1 MTDKK
6 SARLVMLAA
15 GLAQGL
21 LLLTLHTSQASL
33 PAPRTQLSWL
43 IPAHVFVLLGPC
55 ALYALRGEFS
65 TRASLLGALILT
77 TTLATAGSWIGWTNS
92 TDVALSSRSS
102 LSGSDTF
109 IWISL
114 LVWFVALPFVQSGL
128 RHRNANFPYADLFND
143 AWRNLLLLLN
153 CLFFTAI
160 FWLLL
165 VLWAGLFSML
175 GIKLFATLFKSIE
188 FIYIAT
194 AMTMGFAASLEERGT
209 AALGSA
215 RKHLLGF
222 QKRLLPLASLILVLF
237 VLTLAGTGIQPLWNT
252 RYATPLIL
260 VLQMA
265 VVTLTNAAW
274 QDGEQAAPSTR
285 AIAWLIRA
293 SLLLLPVL
301 SMLAAWSL
309 WLRVDQY
316 GWTEDRFWATFI
328 TATMG
333 LYALAYA
340 YSATRSDWLPTLG
353 QLNTKLALAL
363 IAALLLTCSPLL
375 DPKSI
380 VASNQ
385 VQRLL
390 TGQIEAERFDYNLL
404 RFDLGRAGHAA
415 LLQLTELRGHPSA
428 DVVNQQAKAA
438 LTKTTR
444 YESAKRPDALS
455 KEEIAK
461 KLHPYPVGATINPSF
476 LDYLEQTYKYS
487 GRDPYSL
494 SRDTSHPLLVIDL
507 NNDDTPEYVLFT
519 NTRRPP
525 VFSLDANGWQEA
537 GTLELRG
544 KTLKTEELL
553 QLLQG
558 NSYNTRG
565 PEWNELQLGTQTG
578 RVIPRIIQ

>member
-6 SARLVMLAA
+6 SARTVLLAA
-15 GLAQGL
+15 GLAQGS
-21 LLLTLHTSQASL
+21 LLLTLHAWQASL
-33 PAPRTQLSWL
+33 QPSQTSHIWL
-43 IPAHVFVLLGPC
+43 IPAYVLALLGPC

-65 TRASLLGALILT
+65 TRNSLLGALILAG
-77 TTLATAGSWIGWTNS
+77 TLATAGSWIGWTNS
-92 TDVALSSRSS
+92 MDAPLSSRHT
-102 LSGSDTF
+102 LPGAGVF

-114 LVWFVALPFVQSGL
+114 VVWFVGLPFVQAGL
-128 RHRNANFPYADLFND
+128 RHRNADFPYADLFDD

-194 AMTMGFAASLEERGT
+194 PMTMGFAASLEERGT

-215 RKHLLGF
+215 RKHLLSF

-237 VLTLAGTGIQPLWNT
+237 VVSLAITGIQSLWST

-274 QDGEQAAPSTR
+274 QDGGQAPPSTR
-285 AIAWLIRA
+285 AIAWLIRV
-293 SLLLLPVL
+293 SLFLLPVL

-316 GWTEDRFWATFI
+316 GWTEDRFWATFF
-328 TATMG
+328 TASMG

-340 YSATRSDWLPTLG
+340 YSATRSGWLPILG
-353 QLNTKLALAL
+353 QFNTKLALAL

-404 RFDLGRAGHAA
+404 RFNLGRAGLAA
-415 LLQLTELRGHPSA
+415 LQQLTELREHPSA

-438 LTKTTR
+438 LAKTTR
-444 YESAKRPDALS
+444 YESAKRPDTVS

-461 KLHPYPVGATINPSF
+461 KLHPYPLDATINPSF
-476 LDYLEQTYKYS
+476 LEHLEQTYKYS
-487 GRDPYSL
+487 GHDRYDL
-494 SRDTSHPLLVIDL
+494 GRDTTHPLLVVDL

-558 NSYNTRG
+558 NSYKTRS

-578 RVIPRIIQ
+578 HIIPRIIQ

>member
-6 SARLVMLAA
+6 SARTVLLVA
-15 GLAQGL
+15 GLTQGL
-21 LLLTLHTSQASL
+21 SLLSMHVWQASLQPSQASHAWL
-33 PAPRTQLSWL
+33 VPAYVL
-43 IPAHVFVLLGPC
+43 ALLGPC
-55 ALYALRGEFS
+55 VLYVLRGEFS
-65 TRASLLGALILT
+65 TRNSLLGALILT
-77 TTLATAGSWIGWTNS
+77 GTLATAGSWIGWTNS
-92 TDVALSSRSS
+92 TEASPSSGHT
-102 LSGSDTF
+102 LPVSGTF
-109 IWISL
+109 IWICL
-114 LVWFVALPFVQSGL
+114 VVWFVGLPFVQSGL
-128 RHRNANFPYADLFND
+128 RQRSINFPYADLFND

-153 CLFFTAI
+153 CLFFTGVL
-160 FWLLL
+160 WLLL
-165 VLWAGLFSML
+165 GLWAGLFWML
-175 GIKLFATLFKSIE
+175 GFKLFATIFRSVE

-194 AMTMGFAASLEERGT
+194 AMAMGFSASLEERGDT
-209 AALGSA
+209 ALGSA

-222 QKRLLPLASLILVLF
+222 QKRLLPLAAFILVLF

-260 VLQMA
+260 VLQIA

-274 QDGEQAAPSTR
+274 QDGEQAAPSART
-285 AIAWLIRA
+285 IAWLIRA

-340 YSATRSDWLPTLG
+340 YSATRSGWLPTLG

-415 LLQLTELRGHPSA
+415 LLQLTELREHPSA

-558 NSYNTRG
+558 NSYNTHS

>member
-6 SARLVMLAA
+6 SARPVMLAA

-21 LLLTLHTSQASL
+21 LLLTLHTWQTSLQA
-33 PAPRTQLSWL
+33 PHAQLSWL

-65 TRASLLGALILT
+65 TRHSLLGALVLTSIL
-77 TTLATAGSWIGWTNS
+77 AVAGSWIGWTNS
-92 TDVALSSRSS
+92 ADAPLSNRSA
-102 LSGSDTF
+102 LSGSGTF
-109 IWISL
+109 ISISL
-114 LVWFVALPFVQSGL
+114 IVWFVGLPFVQSGL
-128 RHRNANFPYADLFND
+128 RHRNVSFPYADLFND

-153 CLFFTAI
+153 CLFFTGV

-175 GIKLFATLFKSIE
+175 GIKLFATIFRSVE

-194 AMTMGFAASLEERGT
+194 AMAISYAASLEERGT
-209 AALGSA
+209 VTLGSA

-237 VLTLAGTGIQPLWNT
+237 VLTLASTGIQSLWNT

-274 QDGEQAAPSTR
+274 QDGGQATPSTR
-285 AIAWLIRA
+285 AIAWLIRV

-301 SMLAAWSL
+301 SILAAWSL

-328 TATMG
+328 TATLG

-340 YSATRSDWLPTLG
+340 YSATRSGWLPTLG
-353 QLNTKLALAL
+353 QFNTKLALAL

-375 DPKSI
+375 DPNSI
-380 VASNQ
+380 VATNQ

-390 TGQIEAERFDYNLL
+390 AGRIDAERFDYNLL
-404 RFDLGRAGHAA
+404 RFDLGRPGRAA
-415 LLQLTELRGHPSA
+415 LQQLSQLHGHPSA
-428 DVVNQQAKAA
+428 EVVNRQAKAA
-438 LTKTTR
+438 LAKTER
-444 YESAKRPDALS
+444 YERTKRPDTLS

-487 GRDPYSL
+487 GHDRYGL
-494 SRDTSHPLLVIDL
+494 ARDTRHPMLAVDL
-507 NNDDTPEYVLFT
+507 NDDGTPEYILFT
-519 NTRRPP
+519 NTRMPS

-544 KTLKTEELL
+544 KTLKAEELL
-553 QLLQG
+553 QLLQSR
-558 NSYNTRG
+558 NYDIRN
-565 PEWNELQLGTQTG
+565 PEWKELQLGTQTG